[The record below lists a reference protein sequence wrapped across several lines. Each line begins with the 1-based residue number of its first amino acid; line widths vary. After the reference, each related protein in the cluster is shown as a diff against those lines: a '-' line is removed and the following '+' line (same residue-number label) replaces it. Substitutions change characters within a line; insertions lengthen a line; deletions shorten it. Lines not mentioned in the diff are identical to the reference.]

1 MILHLSLLI
10 GHYYFMSNR
19 KLIYPILILL
29 LILAAIIF
37 SIVFFV
43 RKDYLNIYFLNVGQ
57 GDSILVSQGSN
68 QLLIDG
74 GKDGKLMLQK
84 LGKYIPFWDR
94 KIEIVVSTHPDQDHI
109 GGLVDVFKAYNIG
122 TVIKTNAKSDSEVY
136 KKLEEEIAA
145 ENAQAVEAKKDVSIK
160 FANGA
165 IADILFPINSIP
177 EAVDDASNGNSVVI
191 KLTYGE
197 NSFLLTGDLPDAQE
211 TNLTRDALAK
221 NSLNSQIL
229 KVSHH
234 GSKYASSD
242 EFLAAVK
249 PADAIISVGKN
260 SYGHPNQETLDRLIK
275 KGIKIFRTDE
285 IGDIIYQCQNLNDK
299 CQMQSL

>member
-1 MILHLSLLI
+1 
-10 GHYYFMSNR
+10 MSNR

-29 LILAAIIF
+29 FILAAIIF

-43 RKDYLNIYFLNVGQ
+43 RKNDLNVYFLNVGQ

-74 GKDGKLMLQK
+74 GKDGKLLLQK

-109 GGLVDVFKAYNIG
+109 GGLIDVFRAYNIG
-122 TVIKTNAKSDSEVY
+122 TVIKTNAKSDSQVF

-165 IADILFPINSIP
+165 IADILFPKNSIP
-177 EAVDDASNGNSVVI
+177 EAIDDASNDNSVVI

-211 TNLTRDALAK
+211 TNLIRDALAK

-249 PADAIISVGKN
+249 PLDAIISVGKN
-260 SYGHPNQETLDRLIK
+260 SYGHPSQETLDRLIK

-299 CQMQSL
+299 CQMRSL

>member
-1 MILHLSLLI
+1 MH
-10 GHYYFMSNR
+10 NR
-19 KLIYPILILL
+19 KLTYPILILL
-29 LILAAIIF
+29 FILAAIIF

-43 RKDYLNIYFLNVGQ
+43 RKDDLSVYFLNVGQ

-74 GKDGKLMLQK
+74 GKDGKLLLQK

-109 GGLVDVFKAYNIG
+109 GGLIDVFRAYNIG
-122 TVIKTNAKSDSEVY
+122 TVIKTNAKSDSQVF

-145 ENAQAVEAKKDVSIK
+145 ENARAVEAKKDVSIK
-160 FANGA
+160 FSNGA

-177 EAVDDASNGNSVVI
+177 EAVDDASNDNSVVI
-191 KLTYGE
+191 KLIYGE

-211 TNLTRDALAK
+211 TNLIRDALAK
-221 NSLNSQIL
+221 NSLNSQVL

-275 KGIKIFRTDE
+275 KGTNIFRTDE
-285 IGDIIYQCQNLNDK
+285 IGDIFYRCANIGAQCVKVAN
-299 CQMQSL
+299 

>member
-1 MILHLSLLI
+1 
-10 GHYYFMSNR
+10 MSNR

>member
-1 MILHLSLLI
+1 
-10 GHYYFMSNR
+10 MSNR

-74 GKDGKLMLQK
+74 GKDGKLLLQK

-122 TVIKTNAKSDSEVY
+122 TVIKTNAKSDSQVF

-177 EAVDDASNGNSVVI
+177 EAVDDASNDNSVVI

-211 TNLTRDALAK
+211 TNLIRDALAK
-221 NSLNSQIL
+221 NSLNSQVL

-285 IGDIIYQCQNLNDK
+285 IGDIIYKCADINLQCAKVAN
-299 CQMQSL
+299 

>member
-1 MILHLSLLI
+1 
-10 GHYYFMSNR
+10 MSNR

-74 GKDGKLMLQK
+74 GKDGKLLLQK

-122 TVIKTNAKSDSEVY
+122 TVIKTNAKSDSQVF

-165 IADILFPINSIP
+165 IADILFPINSIL
-177 EAVDDASNGNSVVI
+177 EAVDDASNDNSVVI

-211 TNLTRDALAK
+211 TNLIRDALAK

-249 PADAIISVGKN
+249 PLDAIISVGKN

-285 IGDIIYQCQNLNDK
+285 IGDIIYKCADINLQCAKVAN
-299 CQMQSL
+299 

>member
-1 MILHLSLLI
+1 
-10 GHYYFMSNR
+10 MSNR

-165 IADILFPINSIP
+165 IADILFPKNSIP
-177 EAVDDASNGNSVVI
+177 EAIDDASNDNSVVI

-211 TNLTRDALAK
+211 TNLIRDALAK

>member
-1 MILHLSLLI
+1 
-10 GHYYFMSNR
+10 MSNR

-74 GKDGKLMLQK
+74 GKDGKLLLQK

-109 GGLVDVFKAYNIG
+109 GGLIDVFRAYNIG
-122 TVIKTNAKSDSEVY
+122 TVIKTNAKSDSQVF

-165 IADILFPINSIP
+165 IADILFPKNSIP
-177 EAVDDASNGNSVVI
+177 EAIDDASNDNSVVI

-211 TNLTRDALAK
+211 TNLIRDALAK

>member
-1 MILHLSLLI
+1 LLV
-10 GHYYFMSNR
+10 
-19 KLIYPILILL
+19 LL
-29 LILAAIIF
+29 FILAIILAGIIF
-37 SIVFFV
+37 FIRDSRFEIIFF
-43 RKDYLNIYFLNVGQ
+43 NVGQ

-74 GKDGKLMLQK
+74 GKDGKLLLQK

-109 GGLVDVFKAYNIG
+109 GGLIDVFRAYNIG

-177 EAVDDASNGNSVVI
+177 EAVDDASNDNSVVI

-211 TNLTRDALAK
+211 TNLIRDALAK
-221 NSLNSQIL
+221 NSLSLQVL

-242 EFLAAVK
+242 EFLTAVK
-249 PADAIISVGKN
+249 PTDAIISVGKN
-260 SYGHPNQETLDRLIK
+260 SYGHPSQETLDRLIK
-275 KGIKIFRTDE
+275 KGINIFRTDE
-285 IGDIIYQCQNLNDK
+285 IGDIFYK
-299 CQMQSL
+299 CQIKENKCLMQNQ

>member
-1 MILHLSLLI
+1 
-10 GHYYFMSNR
+10 MSNR

-74 GKDGKLMLQK
+74 GKDGKLLLQK

-109 GGLVDVFKAYNIG
+109 GGLVDVFRAYNIG
-122 TVIKTNAKSDSEVY
+122 TVIKTNAKSDSQVF

-165 IADILFPINSIP
+165 IADILFPINSIL
-177 EAVDDASNGNSVVI
+177 EAVDDASNDNSVVI

-211 TNLTRDALAK
+211 TNLIRDALAK

-249 PADAIISVGKN
+249 PLDAIISVGKN
-260 SYGHPNQETLDRLIK
+260 SYGHPSQETLDRLIK

-285 IGDIIYQCQNLNDK
+285 IGDIIYKCADINLQCAKVAN
-299 CQMQSL
+299 

>member
-1 MILHLSLLI
+1 
-10 GHYYFMSNR
+10 MSNR

-74 GKDGKLMLQK
+74 GKDGKLLLQK

-122 TVIKTNAKSDSEVY
+122 TVIKTNAKSDSQVF

-165 IADILFPINSIP
+165 IADILFPINSIL
-177 EAVDDASNGNSVVI
+177 EAVDDASNDNSVVI

-211 TNLTRDALAK
+211 TNLIRDALAK

-249 PADAIISVGKN
+249 PLDAIISVGKN
-260 SYGHPNQETLDRLIK
+260 NSYGHPNQEVLDRLIK
-275 KGIKIFRTDE
+275 KGINIFRTDE
-285 IGDIIYQCQNLNDK
+285 IGDIVYKCANAVSQCVKIAN
-299 CQMQSL
+299 